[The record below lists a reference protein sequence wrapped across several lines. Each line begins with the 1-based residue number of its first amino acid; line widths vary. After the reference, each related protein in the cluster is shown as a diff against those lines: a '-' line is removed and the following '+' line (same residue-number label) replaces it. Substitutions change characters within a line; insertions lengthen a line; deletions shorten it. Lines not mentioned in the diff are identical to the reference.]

1 MSLRIEVDKETINI
15 IKKLFSEG
23 ESIPYISKHL
33 GYGEGVIKRVILENE
48 FKRGVK
54 GYNIPYN
61 RVYELYV
68 VQRKNIQEVS
78 EILNVPRHRIQE
90 KLKEYNIPSRHVGYD
105 PIGITKELL
114 EDLYFNKKMKQKEI
128 AKELNCAVSTISHY
142 FIKYNIK
149 ADLNRYPKAEKTH
162 KTRITPEEEKELLQ
176 MCLAGKNKKEIADH
190 FGCSTTTVQ
199 RKLRAAGLSL
209 KRYTLGDLPYDF
221 FYNMCIIENKSI
233 QDIASIYHVHESTV
247 KTQMYKVGF
256 SVVKEQEKIRQEKTT
271 KEKLEYLYYEKGM
284 LEEEIAKFLSMN
296 RSYISKKFQEYGIH
310 KVSKYAYITKEI
322 LEDLYVKQNM
332 APCYIGEKLDCP
344 PEIIQSK
351 IKKFNLRKHK
361 TAEDIKAYRAKAY
374 EKSLNTQRSK
384 GEKELQELFPTPFHN
399 VHSIINLELDLWYPE
414 KKIAIEYNGDY
425 WHSIK
430 FPQNSGLHLA
440 KMAMCNNKGIQLI
453 NIFERDWHAARSK
466 KLIKLHLTRMITPE
480 KLKHITE
487 TPSNCFTYE
496 TKQFENK
503 YNLEGRGNGEKTVG
517 IKNSKGDLLSAISYK
532 IKDGKCIVSRYTTHK
547 DYIED
552 YTSLVLFLKNKENL
566 PVEVRYDNRYYNK
579 FPCNLEFVE
588 TENIKPELFY
598 VKSRKAL
605 RKEEASLEYLN
616 HSKCKAVYDCGY
628 TQVIY

>member
-1 MSLRIEVDKETINI
+1 M
-15 IKKLFSEG
+15 
-23 ESIPYISKHL
+23 
-33 GYGEGVIKRVILENE
+33 
-48 FKRGVK
+48 
-54 GYNIPYN
+54 
-61 RVYELYV
+61 
-68 VQRKNIQEVS
+68 
-78 EILNVPRHRIQE
+78 PRL
-90 KLKEYNIPSRHVGYD
+90 LKEYGIPSRHAGND
-105 PIGITKELL
+105 PVGITKELL

-128 AKELNCAVSTISHY
+128 AKELNCAISTVSKY
-142 FIKYNIK
+142 FIRYNIT
-149 ADLNRYPKAEKTH
+149 ANVNRYLKTEKAC
-162 KTRITPEEEKELLQ
+162 KTRITPEEEKELIR
-176 MCLAGKNKKEIADH
+176 MCMAGKSKKEVAAH
-190 FGCSTTTVQ
+190 FGCSTTTVH
-199 RKLRAAGLSL
+199 RKLRATGLSL

-221 FYNMCIIENKSI
+221 FYNMCIVENKSI
-233 QDIASIYHVHESTV
+233 GDIASIYYVSESTV
-247 KTQMYKVGF
+247 KAQMFKVGF
-256 SVVKEQEKIRQEKTT
+256 SLMKERKKARKEKAT
-271 KEKLEYLYYEKGM
+271 KENLEDLYFNQGLTEYA
-284 LEEEIAKFLSMN
+284 IAQHLGIGRN
-296 RSYISKKFQEYGIH
+296 YISKKFQEYGIH
-310 KVSKYAYITKEI
+310 KTSKYAHITKEV
-322 LEDLYVKQNM
+322 LEDLYVEQNV
-332 APCYIGEKLDCP
+332 APCYIAEKLDCP
-344 PEIIQSK
+344 PEVVQSK

-361 TAEDIKAYRAKAY
+361 TEEDIKAYRAKAY
-374 EKSLNTQRSK
+374 EKSLNIQRSK

-440 KMAMCNNKGIQLI
+440 KMTMCNNKGIQLI

-487 TPSNCFTYE
+487 TPSNCFAYE

-503 YNLEGRGNGEKTVG
+503 YNLEGRGNGEKVVG

-532 IKDGKCIVSRYTTHK
+532 VKDGKYIVSRYTTHK

-552 YTSLVLFLKNKENL
+552 YTSLLLFLKNKENL
-566 PVEVRYDNRYYNK
+566 PIEVKYDNRYYNK

-628 TQVIY
+628 TKVIY